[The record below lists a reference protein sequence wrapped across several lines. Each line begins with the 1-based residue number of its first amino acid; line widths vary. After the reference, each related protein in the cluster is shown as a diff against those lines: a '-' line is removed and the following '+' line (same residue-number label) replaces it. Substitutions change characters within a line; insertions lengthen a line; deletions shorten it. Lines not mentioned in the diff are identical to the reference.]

1 MPPANTE
8 PNLNEPL
15 RPRRRRRDRGFD
27 GPPEE
32 EFWDRYNRRM
42 EFPLATVAA
51 VFVHVVVGAVLV
63 YVLVGLMDSGEDR
76 SNPPLQ
82 LVAVGGLDDA
92 GDGSAGSGGQ
102 ADPDIVRDVDPF
114 KAAKEVL
121 PSVQALNDAKENIQ
135 KIVLDDPNG
144 KLPIAAPNAAAYSQL
159 DDSIRKKLL
168 GVGAQKGDGSQPG
181 KGFDG
186 TAGAGPGGTGADST
200 RARGLRWVLRFRVAG
215 GKDYVDQLRAMGA
228 EILVPLPPDD
238 KKCILIRDLNKP
250 VGNGRRRASEA
261 DLKRLGGKIQFSDTR
276 REPVREVIAALGVNV
291 TGQPKSFWAFFPREL
306 EDEARPQGGHELS
319 ATAGRRTSR
328 RRSSASPSA
337 AASSNSSWTSRWRR
351 SDRPRAIEMPRLAP
365 YSPCCSPACRLSCRP
380 RPCRPTR
387 ASPSTTSQPTSE
399 RSGCTT
405 PSERR
410 TRVARS

>member
-1 MPPANTE
+1 MPAHPKSDPDLDDIAAPGE
-8 PNLNEPL
+8 E
-15 RPRRRRRDRGFD
+15 GEVGVAA

-51 VFVHVVVGAVLV
+51 VFLHVVVLALLV
-63 YVLVGLMDSGEDR
+63 YVLVGLMDTGEDR

-114 KAAKEVL
+114 KAAKDVL

-135 KIVLDDPNG
+135 KIVLDDNG

-168 GVGAQKGDGSQPG
+168 DVGAQKGDGNQPG

-186 TAGAGPGGTGADST
+186 AAGAGPGGTGADST

-228 EILVPLPPDD
+228 EILIPLPPDD
-238 KKCILIRDLNKP
+238 KKCILIRDLNNP
-250 VGNGRRRASEA
+250 GTQSVATDA
-261 DLKRLGGKIQFSDTR
+261 DLKRLGGKIQFADTR
-276 REPVREVIAALGVNV
+276 RDQVRDVLNTLGVNA
-291 TGQPKSFWAFFPREL
+291 TGQPKTFWAFFPREL
-306 EDEARPQGGHELS
+306 EDELARKETSYRNRRAEDIEETIFKVTIRGGNYELVV
-319 ATAGRRTSR
+319 
-328 RRSSASPSA
+328 
-337 AASSNSSWTSRWRR
+337 
-351 SDRPRAIEMPRLAP
+351 DEQI
-365 YSPCCSPACRLSCRP
+365 
-380 RPCRPTR
+380 
-387 ASPSTTSQPTSE
+387 
-399 RSGCTT
+399 
-405 PSERR
+405 
-410 TRVARS
+410 VKK